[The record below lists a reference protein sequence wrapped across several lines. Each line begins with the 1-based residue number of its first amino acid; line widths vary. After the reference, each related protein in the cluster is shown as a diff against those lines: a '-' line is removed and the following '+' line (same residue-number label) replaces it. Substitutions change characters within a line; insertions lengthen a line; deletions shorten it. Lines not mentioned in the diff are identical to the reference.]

1 MVWLNGQS
9 CTVAASL
16 FRFTHTASLVKVVVC
31 LLPLDFRGGGG
42 GRRISQ
48 SDRSKSPRNRH
59 SAVLLLRHIDGSVVE
74 WDAQTEKGVFWLVKK
89 KHLFVCASQPFGY
102 AQGGCAQSFPS
113 FSTGGSQE
121 REGALGRFGSGS
133 GPCVGLVLTRSL
145 AQSLFVWQ
153 HGLPLFYSFQRKGID
168 DSINYASEFGAQKT
182 RGRTTELDDDDIGHE
197 IVNLKGTIDSGITN
211 GKLFWTSPGT
221 DKG

>member
-48 SDRSKSPRNRH
+48 SDRSKSLRNRH

-89 KHLFVCASQPFGY
+89 KIFLSAPLSPLAMHRGVVGLRAILSIFLNWGVTRERGSAWAVWVWLGALCGIGAYSEPCTITPCL
-102 AQGGCAQSFPS
+102 AARLTSFLL
-113 FSTGGSQE
+113 FST
-121 REGALGRFGSGS
+121 
-133 GPCVGLVLTRSL
+133 
-145 AQSLFVWQ
+145 
-153 HGLPLFYSFQRKGID
+153 KG
-168 DSINYASEFGAQKT
+168 N
-182 RGRTTELDDDDIGHE
+182 
-197 IVNLKGTIDSGITN
+197 
-211 GKLFWTSPGT
+211 
-221 DKG
+221 